1 MRKEKCSRGL
11 ILDIGCGEKKV
22 ASNAIGL
29 DVRRTKA
36 VDIIADARLLPFR
49 DEVFDVVYSSHV
61 IEHFSHREVK
71 DVVREWVRVLKRG
84 GTIEI
89 RCPWLS
95 RESSHILPEANV
107 GECEEH
113 LWRTGERVEFPQVRL
128 LFWASETALRGVWDR
143 KGQAG
148 NRKRFLRV
156 PFLSDLHVKG
166 IKK

>member
-49 DEVFDVVYSSHV
+49 DEAFDVVYSSHV

-71 DVVREWVRVLKRG
+71 DVVREWARVLKRG

-89 RCPWLS
+89 RCPWL
-95 RESSHILPEANV
+95 
-107 GECEEH
+107 
-113 LWRTGERVEFPQVRL
+113 RVR
-128 LFWASETALRGVWDR
+128 ALIF
-143 KGQAG
+143 
-148 NRKRFLRV
+148 FLRPTWENV
-156 PFLSDLHVKG
+156 KNIYGGQENEWNFHKCGFSFGLLKQLLEECGIVRVRRVIERGFLGLPFLSDLHVKG